1 MALPLATT
9 CCDPFFALPCM
20 AAYRITQC
28 LHAQGVGARA
38 VIATFPSLFR
48 PRDFECAPSLRPFPA
63 TQAPTKMHTSNQLRL
78 DECQPEKGKSKAYT
92 VHNNKPRPHPPK
104 DRVTAGPLTFCQ
116 HDFWGTASEST
127 TTRHICVWYAAYG
140 THARSTYAL
149 HLARHALDAFSER
162 CDMGLARK
170 HQRDSKQNRQQA
182 EGRARRVNP

>member
-1 MALPLATT
+1 MALLLATT
-9 CCDPFFALPCM
+9 NAAYCDPFFALPCM

-127 TTRHICVWYAAYG
+127 TGKAICVVVRCVWYPP
-140 THARSTYAL
+140 HPQHLRSTPSQ
-149 HLARHALDAFSER
+149 ARP
-162 CDMGLARK
+162 
-170 HQRDSKQNRQQA
+170 
-182 EGRARRVNP
+182 RRVFRKM